1 MTNFCKPSYIPD
13 EFLSATRHGWVDKRT
28 GEILV
33 AVANLDTKLGVL
45 VGVPDAIENIIE
57 ESIEEAITK
66 IVEEDKVPPK
76 EEVEVAPKRRGRP
89 KKSV

>member
-45 VGVPDAIENIIE
+45 VGVPAAIENIIE

-76 EEVEVAPKRRGRP
+76 EVVEVAPKRRGRP